1 MALAGIT
8 AQQGATLLAL
18 TPDNP
23 AADKLET
30 ALRFFLP
37 AAEHHRILRFPDWEI
52 LPYDV
57 FSPHQD
63 LVSQR
68 LKTLHQLHSQ
78 QTEGTIV
85 VCAVHTA
92 LQLLPPVS
100 RLLGEVFLLHR
111 GERLAMNALKQ
122 TLTRAGYR
130 AVDTVYE
137 HGEFAARGALLDVF
151 PMGSAS
157 PLRIDLDDDCID
169 SLRTFDQETQRSI
182 DKHDSI

>member
-1 MALAGIT
+1 
-8 AQQGATLLAL
+8 
-18 TPDNP
+18 NP
-23 AADKLET
+23 TADKLET

-37 AAEHHRILRFPDWEI
+37 DTEHPRILRFPDWEI

-68 LKTLHQLHSQ
+68 LKTLHRLHSQ
-78 QTEGTIV
+78 PSQGAIV

-100 RLLGEVFLLHR
+100 RLLGEVFLLRR
-111 GERLAMNALKQ
+111 GDSLNINQLRK
-122 TLTRAGYR
+122 TLTLAGYQ

-137 HGEFAARGALLDVF
+137 HGEFAARG
-151 PMGSAS
+151 
-157 PLRIDLDDDCID
+157 
-169 SLRTFDQETQRSI
+169 
-182 DKHDSI
+182 